1 MTERIKHLTELV
13 LQGKMYPEI
22 QRTKYDRMDYMLPE
36 LKMSAKRI
44 NEYVLNQKPV
54 LTPYSSMTGLF
65 VFDGSVEGDYMSTA
79 GLKHIAVLREHFYN
93 KPVNNLSTFE
103 WQHAT
108 ANYQRI
114 VKIGI
119 RGILDEIQKSKLVH
133 KNNQKKMEF
142 LEGLESVAHTLVAW
156 AHKCSDEALKL
167 SESID
172 NPEYKENLLLLSD
185 TLKKVPENPA
195 ASFYEAV
202 LTIYVVFSY
211 DPDSLGLLDRTL
223 YEYYMNDLKKG
234 VITRDKAKEYI
245 QELFLMI
252 QSKTPYNSNRFT
264 RGGESHFA
272 VGGYLPDHTD
282 GFNDLSLL
290 LIEAMTDLPTWIPQ
304 ISLRWTEKTPF
315 EVLKKVM
322 DFERKDPHKRLAV
335 VNDEPRIRAYM
346 KNRGFSFEDACAY
359 TTLGCNECAFPG
371 GFVGGTTNNNGLRC
385 MQNTMFN
392 RTDEIL
398 KAESF
403 DEFFAVFKEEME
415 NDFNEMIKHSDFFN
429 SERAKDIPFVTCL
442 LFDGCIEKAEIF
454 QKTCKV
460 AVAGFG
466 VVGLPNVIDSLAVV
480 KQFVYD
486 EKIVTMETLVKA
498 LENNWKG
505 FEELNALIK
514 KKGKFFGNDD
524 ETSNYAASLYF
535 DTAYSILNPKR
546 NVFGFGF
553 AIGNLQGYNPHH
565 KFFGEN
571 TKATPDGRFDGENLK
586 FGLGQSG
593 GYDREGLTALLNSV
607 SKCDKNGICISSS
620 VTNIFLDE
628 KLITDDDNFEKTL
641 KLLETYFK
649 NGGLHFQLNY
659 VSKEDLKKAKVTPEE
674 YKNLRVRVSG
684 FADYFV
690 NLPDPIQD
698 DIIERTVHT

>member
-22 QRTKYDRMDYMLPE
+22 QHTEYDRMDYMFPE

-79 GLKHIAVLREHFYN
+79 GLKHIAVLRKHFYN
-93 KPVNNLSTFE
+93 QPVNNLSTFE

-195 ASFYEAV
+195 TSFYEAI
-202 LTIYVVFSY
+202 LTIYVTFSY

-223 YEYYMNDLKKG
+223 YEYYINDMEKG
-234 VITRDKAKEYI
+234 IITRDKAKDYI
-245 QELFLMI
+245 QELFLML
-252 QSKTPYNSNRFT
+252 QSKTPINSDRFT

-272 VGGYLPDHTD
+272 VGGYLPNHTD

-290 LIEAMTDLPTWIPQ
+290 LIESMTDLPIWIPQ
-304 ISLRWTEKTPF
+304 ISLRWTQKTPF

-322 DFERKDPHKRLAV
+322 DFERKDPHKRIAV
-335 VNDEPRIRAYM
+335 VNDEARIKAYIQ
-346 KNRGFSFEDACAY
+346 RLGLTFEDACTY
-359 TTLGCNECAFPG
+359 TSLGCNECAFPG
-371 GFVGGTTNNNGLRC
+371 GFVGGTTNVNGLRC
-385 MQNTMFN
+385 VQNTFIN
-392 RTDEIL
+392 RTDDIV
-398 KAESF
+398 KADSF
-403 DEFFAVFKEEME
+403 DEFFEIFKEELE
-415 NDFNEMIKHSDFFN
+415 NDFNEAIKYSDFFN
-429 SERAKDIPFVTCL
+429 SERSKDIPLVTCL
-442 LFDGCIEKAEIF
+442 LFDGCIEKADVF
-454 QKTCKV
+454 QKTCRI
-460 AVAGFG
+460 ASSGFS
-466 VVGLPNVIDSLAVV
+466 VIGLPNVIDSLAVI

-486 EKIVTMETLVKA
+486 EKTVTMKTFIEA
-498 LENNWKG
+498 LKNNWKG
-505 FEELNALIK
+505 FEDLHFLIK

-524 ETSNYAASLYF
+524 ETSNYAANLYF
-535 DTAYSILNPKR
+535 ETVGSILKSKKDVN
-546 NVFGFGF
+546 GFHIY
-553 AIGNLQGYNPHH
+553 IGNLQGYNHHH
-565 KFFGEN
+565 KFFGSN
-571 TKATPDGRFDGENLK
+571 TKATPDGRYDGENLK
-586 FGLGQSG
+586 FGIGQSG
-593 GYDREGLTALLNSV
+593 GNDREGLTALLNAV
-607 SKCDKNGICISSS
+607 AKCDKTGVCTGSS

-628 KLITDDDNFEKTL
+628 QLVVNDDNFEKTL
-641 KLLETYFK
+641 KLLETYLK
-649 NGGLHFQLNY
+649 NGGIHFQLNY
-659 VSKEDLKKAKVTPEE
+659 ISKEELKKAKVNPEE

-684 FADYFV
+684 YSDYFV
-690 NLPDPIQD
+690 NLSEPIQD
-698 DIIERTVHT
+698 DIIERTVHK